1 MITSIIVAAG
11 ENNEIGKDND
21 LLWRLPNDL
30 KFFKEKTLGHHV
42 IMGKKTFLSIP
53 NHKPLPK
60 RTNIVVTSDESL
72 SFDGCIM
79 ANSIEDAIRK
89 AMDDDER
96 FILGGATIYKQFLP
110 LVDKVYLTRVHATFD
125 DADTFFPHINFEEWK
140 ETERTRHEADEKHA
154 YPYSFITLIR
164 KK

>member
-11 ENNEIGKDND
+11 ENNEIGKDNG

-60 RTNIVVTSDESL
+60 RTNIVITSDKSL
-72 SFDGCIM
+72 SFEGCVM
-79 ANSIEDAIRK
+79 ANSIEDAMNKSI
-89 AMDDDER
+89 DDDER
-96 FILGGATIYKQFLP
+96 FIIGGATIYKQFFSI
-110 LVDKVYLTRVHATFD
+110 VDKIYLTRVHASFA
-125 DADTFFPHINFEEWK
+125 DADTFFPEINTNEWEEI
-140 ETERTRHEADEKHA
+140 ERDMHEADEKHA
-154 YPYSFITLIR
+154 FAYSFTTLKR
-164 KK
+164 R